1 MPDRSWVANEVGI
14 RLATP
19 LAGAGMSADD
29 TAGSLKEPIDDALR
43 LLSYAEDDIPTAIP
57 DDASGFLA
65 LTRWTTL
72 KAILERISSQ
82 FDLSTGGD
90 SFRLSQVV
98 GNVERLLGLA
108 EADVIAIFGSHPA
121 EMAAEIL
128 TLDLAYLAPVGERE
142 YYG

>member
-1 MPDRSWVANEVGI
+1 MPTREWVATEIGI

-19 LAGAGMSADD
+19 LAGAGMTADD
-29 TAGSLKEPIDDALR
+29 AAGSLKEPIDDALR
-43 LLSYAEDDIPTAIP
+43 LLSYAEVDIPTAVP

-65 LTRWTTL
+65 LVRWTAL

-82 FDLSTGGD
+82 FDLSTGGN

-98 GNVERLLGLA
+98 ANVEKLLALA
-108 EADVIAIFGSHPA
+108 EVDVLAIFGSHPA
-121 EMAAEIL
+121 EMAAEIVS
-128 TLDLAYLAPVGERE
+128 LDLAYLAPNGERE